1 MPNFILCQLSQSIDN
16 PEIQEVKHD
25 LSLQGQ
31 NDFKWSARVLP
42 KTHSN
47 DGFILDI
54 SQFQNELRCN
64 ENELIELLKSIPPKE
79 ECKQEKYNSHEKSHI
94 SKVIANIK
102 ELYNNPEIYFI
113 QVHTPQI
120 SYIS

>member
-1 MPNFILCQLSQSIDN
+1 MPNFVLCQLSQSIEN

-47 DGFILDI
+47 YGFILNI
-54 SQFQNELRCN
+54 SQFKNQLRCD
-64 ENELIELLKSIPPKE
+64 ENELIELLKKIAPKE
-79 ECKQEKYNSHEKSHI
+79 ECKQEKHNSQEKSHI
-94 SKVIANIK
+94 SNVIANIK

-113 QVHTPQI
+113 QVLTPAN
-120 SYIS
+120 